1 MSAKH
6 FRLAGALVLFAAAL
20 PALAASTA
28 RPRVVVE
35 QLARTKLLQPA
46 ANAGAAQAKELIPN
60 ASRAYPAG
68 CFSDTQP
75 SVAGNIEP
83 LPVTP
88 SGPLYGGAVTLYAY
102 NTQLVNHDTTENVTI
117 TIWRLPCSSSGDKTG
132 YNPDGGAVAAT
143 LIRIQRSAASNGTT
157 LIYPTFPAIR
167 IAQGSIGFD
176 DANFRDYARVVAEP
190 NTVIA
195 DTNIDAPVI
204 SSTTYVLEN
213 YPYSGASVFAF
224 NQSFQI
230 RFDNG
235 YTDTSGN
242 PIGQTVFSIP
252 AYNPTAS
259 SYPAASQPLPINGYL
274 SGSWYDPTHSGE
286 GILTQVYDNDGK
298 TRIFAATWYTFDQAG
313 IPFWLVAS
321 ATFSVGATS
330 IPNMAVGYRT
340 GGGFAGS
347 FTPPAPQQ
355 NWGTMTVSFP
365 NCQKMTFSYNGAATA
380 VNGGPAG
387 SGTKT
392 FTRLG
397 SINSLACQ

>member
-1 MSAKH
+1 MFAT
-6 FRLAGALVLFAAAL
+6 RCLLAGALTFVAAAT
-20 PALAASTA
+20 PALAASPD
-28 RPRVVVE
+28 RPGIASE
-35 QLARTKLLQPA
+35 QLVRAKLLTPS
-46 ANAGAAQAKELIPN
+46 GASATQAKELVQN
-60 ASRAYPAG
+60 VARAYPAG

-83 LPVTP
+83 LPVAP

-102 NTQLVNHDTTENVTI
+102 NTQLANHDSTENVTI
-117 TIWRLPCSSSGDKTG
+117 TIWRVPCSSSGDKTS

-143 LIRIQRSAASNGTT
+143 LMRIQRSATNEGATK
-157 LIYPTFPAIR
+157 IYPTFPSVR
-167 IAQGSIGFD
+167 IAQGSIGFG
-176 DANFRDYARVVAEP
+176 DANFRDYVRVVPEP

-195 DTNIDAPVI
+195 DSLIDAPVL

-213 YPYSGASVFAF
+213 YPYAGASIFAF
-224 NQSFQI
+224 NQAFQI

-235 YTDTSGN
+235 YTDSSGN
-242 PIGQTVFSIP
+242 PTGQVVFSVP
-252 AYNPTAS
+252 DYNPTAS
-259 SYPAASQPLPINGYL
+259 TYPSASQPLPINGYL

-298 TRIFAATWYTFDQAG
+298 TRIFAATWYTFDSAG

-321 ATFSVGATS
+321 GVFNIGATS
-330 IPNMAVGYRT
+330 IPNMAVSYRT
-340 GGGFAGS
+340 GGGFAGN
-347 FTPPAPQQ
+347 FTSPAPQQ
-355 NWGTMTVSFP
+355 SWGTMSVSFP
-365 NCQKMTFSYNGAATA
+365 SCQKMTFSYNGAATA

-397 SINSLACQ
+397 SINSLGCQ